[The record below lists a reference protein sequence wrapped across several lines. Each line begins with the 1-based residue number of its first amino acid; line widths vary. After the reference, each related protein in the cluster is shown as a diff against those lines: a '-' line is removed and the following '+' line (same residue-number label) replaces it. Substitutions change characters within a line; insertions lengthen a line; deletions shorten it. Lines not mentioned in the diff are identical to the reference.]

1 MKHLNIKENDFK
13 INVNAYL
20 VMALRPFYAFVLSKT
35 VLLFK
40 QSTKPLMKRIDLLN
54 MYEKEA
60 VLPEINRSN
69 RNIHST
75 LRKISFVCT
84 WSTTV
89 CVGYSPWLYY

>member
-40 QSTKPLMKRIDLLN
+40 QSTKPLTKRIDLLN
-54 MYEKEA
+54 MYENEA